1 MGENGRIEW
10 RTRRAGRRMGKS
22 GMTILKRFQIVL
34 IIGGVFWLAGFSLVV
49 SSFGSD
55 TASTTSIPAGPIWY
69 MYYEFNVLG
78 GGHLRGDYVETTG
91 GSVDLFV
98 LNEAQ
103 YASYRAGVDIGS
115 LWSLG
120 SSKAGT
126 IDVSLPSSGKY
137 FLVAD
142 HGTPYERIPQVIRF
156 SLHLTGI
163 NPTIFAA
170 GAGLL
175 GGGVI
180 VVSLGM
186 RKWNRVPSRPT
197 IAPLARSHPPAE
209 PTSSQPPGPQRPL
222 APP

>member
-1 MGENGRIEW
+1 MGESGRFAW
-10 RTRRAGRRMGKS
+10 RTSRVSRHKRTG
-22 GMTILKRFQIVL
+22 GMAILVSFKILLIV
-34 IIGGVFWLAGFSLVV
+34 GGVFWLAGFSLVV

-55 TASTTSIPAGPIWY
+55 TASTTSIPAGPTWY
-69 MYYEFNVLG
+69 LYYEFNVLG

-103 YASYRAGVDIGS
+103 YASYRDGMNIGS

-120 SSKAGT
+120 SSRAGT

-142 HGTPYERIPQVIRF
+142 HGTPYERVPQVVRF
-156 SLHLTGI
+156 ILHLTGI
-163 NPTIFAA
+163 DPKIFAA
-170 GAGLL
+170 GVGLL
-175 GGGVI
+175 GGGVV

-186 RKWNRVPSRPT
+186 RKWNRVMNRSSVASLPLTHPQPDPPSPQ
-197 IAPLARSHPPAE
+197 S
-209 PTSSQPPGPQRPL
+209 PGPQRPL
-222 APP
+222 GPA